1 MGQIIDGK
9 KNAKEIREELRVRVG
24 EMVEKNKLTPKL
36 SVVLIGDDPA
46 SAIYVKHKEKGCE
59 EVGIATDTHKFS
71 ASIEENKVLALI
83 ESLNHQKDV
92 HGILVQ
98 LPLPKHLDVKK
109 ILGTISYEKDVDGLH
124 IENMGRLLKGEDPLF
139 LPCTPAGIMHLILS
153 TGTEI
158 KGKNAVVIGR
168 SNIVGKPMALLLLAE
183 HATVTVCHSRTK
195 DLAEVCSRADILVA
209 AVGRGEMVKG
219 DWVKEG
225 AVVIDVGMNRLSPT
239 EKYPKGKLVGDV
251 DFEAAEIK
259 ASFITPVPGGVGPM
273 TIAMLLRNTVLSAK
287 RTIGKKDAGM

>member
-1 MGQIIDGK
+1 MAQIIDGK
-9 KNAKEIREELRVRVG
+9 KIAKEIREELKVRVG
-24 EMVEKNKLTPKL
+24 EMGVVPKL
-36 SVVLIGDDPA
+36 SVVLIGEDPA
-46 SAIYVKHKEKGCE
+46 SAIYVRHKERACE

-109 ILGTISYEKDVDGLH
+109 ILGAISYEKDVDGLH
-124 IENMGRLLKGEDPLF
+124 IENMGRLLKGEEPLF
-139 LPCTPAGIMHLILS
+139 LPCTPSGIMHMILS
-153 TGTEI
+153 TGVEI

-168 SNIVGKPMALLLLAE
+168 SNIVGKPMSLLLLDQ
-183 HATVTVCHSRTK
+183 HATVTMCHSRTQ
-195 DLAEVCSRADILVA
+195 DLAGTCRSADILVA
-209 AVGRGEMVKG
+209 AVGRGQMVKG

-225 AVVIDVGMNRLSPT
+225 AIVIDVGMNRLPPT
-239 EKYPKGKLVGDV
+239 EPGKKGKLVGDV
-251 DFEAAEIK
+251 DFDAAKER
-259 ASFITPVPGGVGPM
+259 AGFITPVPGGVGPM

-287 RTIGKKDAGM
+287 RTIKD